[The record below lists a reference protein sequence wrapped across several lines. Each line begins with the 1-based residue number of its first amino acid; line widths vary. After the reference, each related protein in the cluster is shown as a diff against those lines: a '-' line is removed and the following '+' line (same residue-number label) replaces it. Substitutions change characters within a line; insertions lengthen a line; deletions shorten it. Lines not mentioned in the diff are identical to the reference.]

1 MGAVSIEDRFRG
13 TCNLVILHLRRA
25 AKSND
30 LETGFD
36 TARSL
41 GMLKPDQERF
51 IRECL
56 ALNDSIVAGNAP
68 EGSVSEDLIKR
79 LQACILSL
87 NTADPA

>member
-1 MGAVSIEDRFRG
+1 MALPTIEERFHG

-36 TARSL
+36 TARAM
-41 GMLKPDQERF
+41 GMLDPEQEAF
-51 IRECL
+51 IRSCFEL
-56 ALNDSIVAGNAP
+56 DAILQRGETPDVAIDDALV
-68 EGSVSEDLIKR
+68 KR
-79 LQACILSL
+79 LQACVLSL